1 MRWKR
6 LSLAGW
12 GRNPRV
18 EVQAARPER
27 LSELVGAIGE
37 RSDNGLIAHGNGRSY
52 GDQALNRHGHVVLTK
67 RLNRLLAYDDAS
79 GLLECEPG
87 VTFRDL
93 LDVFLKRGLVF
104 PVAPG
109 TAFATIG
116 GAVAND
122 VHGKNHDLVGSFGD
136 HVAWLDLVLAS
147 GETVRASP
155 EENPDLFHATIGGGG
170 LTGVISRICCKM
182 MPAPSA
188 RVALKETRITDL
200 DNFFAAF
207 AEERERAAFSVGWID
222 ALARGQS
229 MGRGILEIGTFAAGD
244 GAPDSNE
251 QRKQRRIPI
260 DFPSF
265 ALNSLSVRLF
275 NRYYY
280 NRLPEAGRER
290 VVPLDAFLF
299 PLDAVHDW
307 NRIYGRRGF
316 HQFQCVIPD
325 AEARAGIGKL
335 LEEISRSRSA
345 SFLAVLKTLGGE
357 GRGHLSF
364 PMRGY
369 TLALDFPHRRG
380 TAELFSRL
388 EATTRDHGGRVYLA
402 KDSLLSPEGFQ
413 AMYPRLAEFRQ
424 VLASCDPEGRFQS
437 DLARRLQIRGPAP

>member
-1 MRWKR
+1 
-6 LSLAGW
+6 
-12 GRNPRV
+12 
-18 EVQAARPER
+18 
-27 LSELVGAIGE
+27 
-37 RSDNGLIAHGNGRSY
+37 
-52 GDQALNRHGHVVLTK
+52 
-67 RLNRLLAYDDAS
+67 
-79 GLLECEPG
+79 
-87 VTFRDL
+87 
-93 LDVFLKRGLVF
+93 
-104 PVAPG
+104 
-109 TAFATIG
+109 
-116 GAVAND
+116 
-122 VHGKNHDLVGSFGD
+122 
-136 HVAWLDLVLAS
+136 
-147 GETVRASP
+147 
-155 EENPDLFHATIGGGG
+155 
-170 LTGVISRICCKM
+170 

-229 MGRGILEIGTFAAGD
+229 MGRGILEIGTFAAED

-251 QRKQRRIPI
+251 QRRQRRIPI

-335 LEEISRSRSA
+335 LEAISSSRSA

-380 TAELFSRL
+380 TAELFSHL